1 LLQARRGYR
10 TASWFHQEESEDAVK
25 RDGNGNKAN
34 AGGLK
39 MTGKRTAYT
48 FNVKSEST
56 AFRKAY
62 QGEVSRLKLAH
73 RIAELRE
80 KSGLTQAELA
90 RRVGTTQAG
99 ISRLEN
105 PNYRNYSLTTLE
117 KVAHAL
123 GARLKVELEEKQRA
137 A

>member
-1 LLQARRGYR
+1 MKTRK
-10 TASWFHQEESEDAVK
+10 TAPYK
-25 RDGNGNKAN
+25 
-34 AGGLK
+34 
-39 MTGKRTAYT
+39 
-48 FNVKSEST
+48 FNVETESPR
-56 AFRKAY
+56 FRKTY
-62 QGEVSRLKLAH
+62 YDELTRLRLAH

-90 RRVGTTQAG
+90 RKVGTTQAG

-105 PNYRNYSLTTLE
+105 PNYRNYSLKTLE